1 MSNDRTHVKVLADV
15 GGTNARLALAAGE
28 TILPD
33 SLRRFRGEDYSS
45 FDAVL
50 TTYLG
55 DAGSPEV
62 EAVCVAVAGPVSAG
76 RASLTNRAWDFAEDR
91 LGSLTGARRACLIN
105 DLTALGHATARIRP
119 RVLRPAPED
128 RPRNGQSLVVGA
140 GTGFNVCAIAAL
152 PGGGRVCLEAE
163 EGHTALPASVAAILR
178 ERIGADA
185 EAFATV
191 EETFAGRGLA
201 RLHAALNGG
210 TAIPAEAVV
219 ATADSGNAA
228 AVASCDLFADLFGRL
243 LRELALHFMPR
254 EGIWL
259 AGSVARSLLPRMDLV
274 TAAMLAEPFMRHIPA
289 AMPLLL
295 IEDDMAALQGCL
307 AAITQ

>member
-1 MSNDRTHVKVLADV
+1 MQLLADV
-15 GGTNARLALAAGE
+15 GGTNTRLALAGGGA
-28 TILPD
+28 ILPR
-33 SLRRFRGEDYSS
+33 SLRRFRGEEFAS

-50 TTYLG
+50 TRYLQ
-55 DAGSPEV
+55 DEGSPQV

-76 RASLTNRAWDFAEDR
+76 RAALTNRAWDFAEDR
-91 LGSLTGARRACLIN
+91 LARLTGAGRACLIN

-119 RVLRPAPED
+119 RLLRPAPED

-152 PGGGRVCLEAE
+152 PGGRRVCLEAE
-163 EGHTALPASVAAILR
+163 EGHTALPESVAAILR
-178 ERIGADA
+178 GTVGAGA
-185 EAFATV
+185 TAFHSV

-201 RLHAALNGG
+201 RLHAVLTG
-210 TAIPAEAVV
+210 TAPVPAEIVV
-219 ATADSGNAA
+219 EAA
-228 AVASCDLFADLFGRL
+228 AADDPAATASCDLFVELFGRL
-243 LRELALHFMPR
+243 LRELALRFMPR

-259 AGSVARSLLPRMDLV
+259 AGSVARSLLPRMDRV
-274 TAAMLAEPFMRHIPA
+274 VAAMLAEPFMRHIPEA
-289 AMPLLL
+289 TPLLL